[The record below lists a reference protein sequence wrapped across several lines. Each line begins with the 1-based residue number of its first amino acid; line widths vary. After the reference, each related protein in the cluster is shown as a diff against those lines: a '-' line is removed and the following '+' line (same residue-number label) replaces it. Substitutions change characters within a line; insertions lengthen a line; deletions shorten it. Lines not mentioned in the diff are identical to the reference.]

1 MRKKG
6 TGDRTFETVRARYD
20 AWAETRPPRPA
31 ASETWSPRSPEP
43 VFSMGKIILSAIG
56 VGIGVLLLVLA
67 GLSFWTASRWA
78 AFDREAG
85 VVGYVVIGMFLIV
98 AGVSVIAATLNHTL
112 RVLDPRRRP
121 AHGHH

>member
-6 TGDRTFETVRARYD
+6 TGERTFETIRARYD

-31 ASETWSPRSPEP
+31 ASETWSPRSPQP
-43 VFSMGKIILSAIG
+43 VMSMGRIILSAIG
-56 VGIGVLLLVLA
+56 VGIGLVLLALA
-67 GLSFWTASRWA
+67 GLSFWTASSWA
-78 AFDREAG
+78 AYDREPG
-85 VVGYVVIGMFLIV
+85 MIGYTLIGAFLII
-98 AGVSVIAATLNHTL
+98 AAVSVIAGTLNHTL